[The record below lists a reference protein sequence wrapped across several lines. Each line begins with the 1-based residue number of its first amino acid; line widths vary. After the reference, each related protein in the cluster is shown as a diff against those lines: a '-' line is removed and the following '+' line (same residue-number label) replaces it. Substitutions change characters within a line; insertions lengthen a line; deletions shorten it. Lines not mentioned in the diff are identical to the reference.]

1 MCVCVCA
8 CVRAC
13 VRERVCVCV
22 CVCLQGGMFTKENPS
37 QLLIVLEPEAASIY
51 CRRLRMHQL
60 MPEVGTA
67 RPLQS
72 PRRSMEV
79 TSNMPAVSNL
89 TVGMSASS
97 LLLDSQQHLNI
108 VMEKV
113 FTSLLVSVLI
123 CCRHCFYYCLR
134 FCLFVSCVC

>member
-1 MCVCVCA
+1 
-8 CVRAC
+8 
-13 VRERVCVCV
+13 
-22 CVCLQGGMFTKENPS
+22 MFTKENPS

-97 LLLDSQQHLNI
+97 LLLASQQLLDI
-108 VMEKV
+108 VMEKK

-123 CCRHCFYYCLR
+123 CCRHCCYYCLC
-134 FCLFVSCVC
+134 FCVCILCLLTVYDNNISKAIFMMHVGFPSTVCVG